1 MPWMLGLIWVADES
15 GRAAVFLVGAAMAA
29 VSFGLSLLV
38 PSRPA
43 PGRETTLWC
52 SRIVHQPAG

>member
-15 GRAAVFLVGAAMAA
+15 GRAAVSL
-29 VSFGLSLLV
+29 GLSLLV

-43 PGRETTLWC
+43 PGRETTLW
-52 SRIVHQPAG
+52 RRRVAHQPAG